1 MNLKKSILFHFPCI
15 FMLYQKFTNRINLNL
30 FFIFLFFLI
39 ISLIPQLYLF
49 EHIIEDANIHNRYID
64 RFFMGKGLTFN
75 DGEFVEGFSNPLW
88 LIVLIIIKTI
98 LLSIKDL
105 EIDLISKYIGFAF
118 FILMYLTCLFISK
131 KIFLKDDVILGY
143 TIICLFIFF
152 TPSFHVYSSSGMGT
166 IMFCF
171 LILFSFNF
179 FLSNIY
185 LKKYFYTALILS
197 LIGIT
202 RPEGVLYPFFWYIFV
217 FYNDFYKN
225 KILNIRNLIIILFIL
240 VIPFTIYEIFRINY
254 YGGYLSNTIDHPLN
268 KLLPNTFFIKT
279 PGQFGGLFGL
289 GYLLP
294 WFISLI
300 SFISIFLL
308 SFLLIPEKF
317 NKFFKT
323 TNSSKLIYSII
334 IFLLPNL
341 IFIFYV
347 QGDWMFFGRHFIP
360 VWTLLIIF
368 SSYFVVSF
376 VFKNI
381 SINHYRNI
389 SKVILSIIFISN
401 ILFPWAKDIQL
412 YLNDISWTNFMKGH
426 DQEKVGIWINDNFND
441 KITIAT
447 GRIGGVSF
455 KAQNHVVWDLIGLTD
470 KEQAIYNFK
479 NKNDKDFDFFNNS
492 PISKREIDMLGITSN
507 KYSEYLITYIK
518 KNNYKC
524 IKVFTQG
531 KIGTFDIWV
540 KKSLTNMPQNCHP
553 SIANYYKSL

>member
-1 MNLKKSILFHFPCI
+1 
-15 FMLYQKFTNRINLNL
+15 
-30 FFIFLFFLI
+30 
-39 ISLIPQLYLF
+39 
-49 EHIIEDANIHNRYID
+49 
-64 RFFMGKGLTFN
+64 
-75 DGEFVEGFSNPLW
+75 
-88 LIVLIIIKTI
+88 IKTI

-289 GYLLP
+289 GYL
-294 WFISLI
+294 
-300 SFISIFLL
+300 
-308 SFLLIPEKF
+308 
-317 NKFFKT
+317 
-323 TNSSKLIYSII
+323 
-334 IFLLPNL
+334 
-341 IFIFYV
+341 
-347 QGDWMFFGRHFIP
+347 
-360 VWTLLIIF
+360 
-368 SSYFVVSF
+368 
-376 VFKNI
+376 
-381 SINHYRNI
+381 
-389 SKVILSIIFISN
+389 
-401 ILFPWAKDIQL
+401 
-412 YLNDISWTNFMKGH
+412 
-426 DQEKVGIWINDNFND
+426 
-441 KITIAT
+441 
-447 GRIGGVSF
+447 
-455 KAQNHVVWDLIGLTD
+455 
-470 KEQAIYNFK
+470 
-479 NKNDKDFDFFNNS
+479 
-492 PISKREIDMLGITSN
+492 
-507 KYSEYLITYIK
+507 
-518 KNNYKC
+518 
-524 IKVFTQG
+524 
-531 KIGTFDIWV
+531 
-540 KKSLTNMPQNCHP
+540 
-553 SIANYYKSL
+553 